1 MTLTE
6 LAHAARRISL
16 YQDFTITFFCI
27 GAPACVAITLLDAGG
42 IVITVAWAAILLGA
56 IWVHSGNGWV
66 FTSANGGWEYPAFL
80 AVITLVHVALGD
92 GAYAL
97 SRRKDARPPIA
108 LARAA

>member
-56 IWVHSGNGWV
+56 IWRRNVLERRWYRDVLRTFVGEVPCLREFSGRA
-66 FTSANGGWEYPAFL
+66 TSRIPSQTVNERAF
-80 AVITLVHVALGD
+80 VDT
-92 GAYAL
+92 
-97 SRRKDARPPIA
+97 P
-108 LARAA
+108 